1 MKSWELKGERRVLFV
16 LISSFKSQGKHIFE
30 EIGIGSKE
38 NNQFGGFFIAGCDN
52 KIYFQLAGNV
62 LEHH

>member
-1 MKSWELKGERRVLFV
+1 M
-16 LISSFKSQGKHIFE
+16 ISSFKSQDKHIFK
-30 EIGIGSKE
+30 EIDIGSKE
-38 NNQFGGFFIAGCDN
+38 NNQFGGFFIAGYDN

>member
-1 MKSWELKGERRVLFV
+1 M
-16 LISSFKSQGKHIFE
+16 ISSFKSQGKHIFK
-30 EIGIGSKE
+30 EIGIRSKE

-62 LEHH
+62 REHH